1 MRQLQTLMPKRV
13 IDVGNCGPDH
23 GAIRRLI
30 EGNFDAQ
37 VLHADDLT
45 SALAELDKAPADLVL
60 VNRKLDLDYS
70 DGMAIVRHLKSDA
83 RWSSIPVMLV
93 TNYPEY
99 QAEAVAAGAVPG
111 FGKQELRA
119 SETLEKL
126 GKVLAK

>member
-1 MRQLQTLMPKRV
+1 MAKRV

-23 GAIRRLI
+23 AAIRRLI
-30 EGNFDAQ
+30 ESNFDAH
-37 VLHADDLT
+37 VVAAEDLNG
-45 SALAELDKAPADLVL
+45 ALAELDKSPADLLL

-83 RWSSIPVMLV
+83 KWSSIPVMLI

-99 QAEAVAAGAVPG
+99 QAQAVAAGAVPG

-119 SETLEKL
+119 SDTLEKL
-126 GKVLAK
+126 GKVLA

>member
-1 MRQLQTLMPKRV
+1 MSKRV

-23 GAIRRLI
+23 AAIRRLI
-30 EGNFDAQ
+30 ESNFDAH
-37 VLHADDLT
+37 VVAADDLA
-45 SALAELDKAPADLVL
+45 SALAELDKSPADLVL

-70 DGMAIVRHLKSDA
+70 DGMVIVRHLKSDA
-83 RWSSIPVMLV
+83 ARSNIPVMLIS
-93 TNYPEY
+93 NYPES

-126 GKVLAK
+126 GRILA